1 MPRAILNN
9 WLLFLVLIGSIVVS
23 GCGSGD
29 EPEEVTFDLRIADRA
44 IAGFDSAV
52 EVKQYD
58 DVTFNITS
66 DEAAS
71 FHLHG
76 YDHELELTPQ
86 VTGSV
91 SFTADATGSFPITIH
106 VGAESGGMDHHDL
119 TIDTPSGMSVGVEA
133 KLDGTSAVNLKI
145 TTAEFTFAP
154 ESVNGPHVDGEGHA
168 HVYVDGVK
176 INRIYGPYYHLV
188 GLSPRGTL
196 YPHYPQRQQP
206 RAVRQGRASH
216 RGDDNHSDPR
226 RACSSFRPPR
236 KSAVGVEIDRN
247 RPRPPNCAAKM
258 MRPIV
263 PLEEW

>member
-23 GCGSGD
+23 GCGSSD

-52 EVKQYD
+52 EVKQD
-58 DVTFNITS
+58 DVVTFNVTS

-176 INRIYGPYYHLV
+176 INRIYGPYYHL
-188 GLSPRGTL
+188 GSLSPGERSIRITL
-196 YPHYPQRQQP
+196 NANSHEQYAKGQHPIEAITTVVIPGEP
-206 RAVRQGRASH
+206 VAASDH
-216 RGDDNHSDPR
+216 HSSDP
-226 RACSSFRPPR
+226 
-236 KSAVGVEIDRN
+236 SAAEPTEIDLGRLVVL
-247 RPRPPNCAAKM
+247 PR
-258 MRPIV
+258 
-263 PLEEW
+263 